1 MHQQNQ
7 QHQQQHQQHQQ
18 PQQHQYSPS
27 QQQSSSVL
35 KDQDL
40 LYTILS
46 DLKRVVR
53 EYATA
58 ATESNCPSIRQLF
71 NQLTLDSLQL
81 QGELYTFMKQNN
93 MYNAAS
99 PALRQEIEKH
109 IQSYHKSEQKT
120 QQLVS
125 QYVAGRSQNAFQYTQ
140 PSTDYT
146 QPSTNYAP
154 TLSQYIQP
162 TQSQHYSV

>member
-1 MHQQNQ
+1 MHQQNHQ
-7 QHQQQHQQHQQ
+7 QQQHQQHQH
-18 PQQHQYSPS
+18 QQHQYSPS

-35 KDQDL
+35 KDRDL
-40 LYTILS
+40 LFTILS

-93 MYNAAS
+93 MYNTPS
-99 PALRQEIEKH
+99 PALRQEIDKH
-109 IQSYHKSEQKT
+109 IQSSHKSEQKT

-125 QYVAGRSQNAFQYTQ
+125 QYVAGRSQDAFQYTQ
-140 PSTDYT
+140 PSTNYT

-154 TLSQYIQP
+154 TFSQYIQP
-162 TQSQHYSV
+162 AQSQHYSI